1 MRSIVYA
8 PEAQADLAAIGAY
21 IAEQASETTAGRFL
35 GRIRR
40 TIEDMA
46 HFPGSRPL
54 VPELGA
60 DIRRLVVGRYLIFYR
75 FDETTVFIVRVLHGA
90 RNITKKLIRP

>member
-8 PEAQADLAAIGAY
+8 REAQADLAAIGAY
-21 IAEQASETTAGRFL
+21 IADQASETTAGRFL
-35 GRIRR
+35 ERIHRAL
-40 TIEDMA
+40 EDMA

-60 DIRRLVVGRYLIFYR
+60 DIRRLVVGRYLIFCR
-75 FDETTVFIVRVLHGA
+75 FDDTTVFIVRVLHGA
-90 RNITKKLIRP
+90 RNITTTLIRP